1 MQGRIFEIIQPDQ
14 KNDRASVT
22 FDYVITALILFCVVS
37 VFVGTFKLSDRVRG
51 VLEIFDAVVSVVFT
65 IEYALRIWT
74 APLLYPETRTW
85 QARFRY
91 VFSGM
96 ALIDLLAILPFYL
109 PLVMPGSLLGL
120 RAIRLLRILRLLKL
134 NRYFDAVSSL
144 GRVIHSKRR
153 ELFGSMIMM
162 FLFMLVSSLLMYTV
176 EHEAQPEVFA
186 NAFSGLWWAVATLTT
201 VGYGDIYP
209 VTVLGRILGAVI
221 ALSGVAA
228 VAIPS
233 GIITT
238 GLIESLKVSHENDK
252 TTICCPHCGNQIKL
266 RGNEG

>member
-1 MQGRIFEIIQPDQ
+1 MMKLRIFKVIQPDHD
-14 KNDRASVT
+14 NDRASAA
-22 FDYVITALILFCVVS
+22 FDSVITTLILLSVVS
-37 VFVGTFKLSDRVRG
+37 VFVGTFKLSDGVRG
-51 VLEIFDAVVSVVFT
+51 ALEFFDAVVSVVFT

-74 APLLYPETRTW
+74 APLLYPGTKTW
-85 QARFRY
+85 RARLRY

-96 ALIDLLAILPFYL
+96 ALIDLLSILPFYL
-109 PLVMPGSLLGL
+109 PMVMPGSLLGL

-144 GRVIHSKRR
+144 GHVIRRKRR
-153 ELFGSMIMM
+153 ELFGSLVVM

-209 VTVLGRILGAVI
+209 VTVLGRIFGALI

-233 GIITT
+233 GVITT
-238 GLIESLKVSHENDK
+238 GLIESLQISQEDDAK
-252 TTICCPHCGNQIKL
+252 TIRCPHCGKRIKL
-266 RGNEG
+266 EEK